1 MAIDHSE
8 TYRKKSLRNT
18 LHRGR
23 LRKIIKGLDSQYINE
38 TCSYLDLGCSNGYI
52 TNLIKERYG
61 FSLTKGM
68 DHQNENLDIAR
79 KRYPDIRFE
88 YIDLNIPVHEAAEKY
103 DVITCFETL
112 EHVGNLEN
120 ATQNVLSFA
129 RKDSH
134 HILISVPIEI
144 GLIGVI
150 KFIIKILYGY
160 SLKEL
165 KNGTTFLS
173 YFKSLLSNGNISQ

>member
-1 MAIDHSE
+1 
-8 TYRKKSLRNT
+8 
-18 LHRGR
+18 
-23 LRKIIKGLDSQYINE
+23 
-38 TCSYLDLGCSNGYI
+38 
-52 TNLIKERYG
+52 
-61 FSLTKGM
+61 M

-173 YFKSLLSNGNISQ
+173 YFKSLLSNENISQYRDEREGWGTHFGFDYREFDEILNECKCKFEAKNLLSSRFYSITKCN